1 MKKIQI
7 ASRDGGAAGEWMA
20 LHGSP
25 GPFTRPPKRGVA
37 VTIPMISTHRVIPGT
52 TSTRVWNRGGAKQII
67 SNYNIQV
74 PWCTWEAKLRVVFFG
89 VLMNYHCN
97 LFYLNM
103 QFSISFPY
111 CFESRRGVIE
121 RCVSRNHAT
130 PISSQALRRPQE
142 SGEEAKAR
150 VRKSTNW
157 LYEFV
162 WIAWML
168 HGCYTVLLFGL
179 WCESLK
185 PWISRFCSRPV
196 IHFVHCRHWRP
207 LQTSSSGSWQR
218 REKKNWVRFHWDCIH
233 SIRWSLQS
241 LLKLNSM
248 KFKVVCSCNP
258 SFSAGILLSRIGRVC
273 FPCFFLGPE
282 HIKGFGRTACGHS
295 KQPSVQVLF
304 RLTKNS
310 TFWYLFRIRSFVQGQ

>member
-1 MKKIQI
+1 MHLRGKTKSCVFWGVDELPLQ
-7 ASRDGGAAGEWMA
+7 
-20 LHGSP
+20 LVL
-25 GPFTRPPKRGVA
+25 PKYA
-37 VTIPMISTHRVIPGT
+37 VFH
-52 TSTRVWNRGGAKQII
+52 
-67 SNYNIQV
+67 
-74 PWCTWEAKLRVVFFG
+74 
-89 VLMNYHCN
+89 
-97 LFYLNM
+97 
-103 QFSISFPY
+103 QFSILLRISKGSHRTM
-111 CFESRRGVIE
+111 CF
-121 RCVSRNHAT
+121 
-130 PISSQALRRPQE
+130 QE
-142 SGEEAKAR
+142 SCNSNFLPGIAETTGVRWRGQGQGEKIY
-150 VRKSTNW
+150 K
-157 LYEFV
+157 LIV
-162 WIAWML
+162 WICMNCLDVTWVL
-168 HGCYTVLLFGL
+168 HCVAVRPLM
-179 WCESLK
+179 
-185 PWISRFCSRPV
+185 WILETLNFQVCSRPV